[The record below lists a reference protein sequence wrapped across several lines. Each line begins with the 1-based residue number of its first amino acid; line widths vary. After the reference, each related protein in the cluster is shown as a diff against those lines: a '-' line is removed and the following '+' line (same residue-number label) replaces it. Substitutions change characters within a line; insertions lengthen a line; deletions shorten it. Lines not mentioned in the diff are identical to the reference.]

1 MSAAVAAYDS
11 LVLAAVAVELE
22 AMRGARVVAVHQPE
36 PEAVALLLRGRQG
49 TRGLWCSIHPR
60 WARVVLAP
68 APSARPTHPFPTLLR
83 ARLDGARLVEVT
95 QPAFERVLTLTFEA
109 LEGRLDL
116 VAEVMG
122 RHANLLLLDGRC
134 RVVGI
139 FKPVTPAMSRVRPL
153 GPGATYTPPP
163 VGRARPEAVT
173 PDALARWLAAG
184 RPVAATLV
192 AHLVGVSPPVAAHLA
207 LAAGCD
213 PEQAAPPDAAPAV
226 HAALGELIA
235 TVTARAFR
243 PSLYEDDA
251 GEPVAFSAIPLAAY
265 RHLRRRDAPSMSAA
279 VETVVARLAGQE
291 ALRAARQALLAR
303 LGALSRRVHR
313 ALEEARAQLQRAEGA
328 ETYRRFG
335 ELLLAHAH
343 ALPRGAREVTV
354 PDFDG
359 RPTTITLD
367 PQASAVA
374 NAQAYFR
381 RYRKAAAGRPTLQER
396 VGALEAEAAFL
407 EQVRVLAEQAEDL
420 PALAAVAQDLTEGEG
435 QPVGTA
441 GRGARRGSATP
452 RRVPLS
458 RRGRSRPPGSG
469 APAPA
474 TGGPRRFTAP
484 GGFAILVG
492 RSHRENDRLTF
503 EVAAPHDL
511 WLHAR
516 GMPGAHVI
524 LRTGGRRP
532 SEAAVQAAAAVAAYY
547 SRGRGAARVAV
558 DVTERRHV
566 HRLRGGRP
574 GMVTYT
580 GERTLTVEPALPA
593 GAPAQERTT
602 APPRPQGPS
611 RTGSHTPPD
620 VW

>member
-1 MSAAVAAYDS
+1 MSAVVAVYDS

-22 AMRGARVVAVHQPE
+22 ALRGARVVAVHQPE

-122 RHANLLLLDGRC
+122 RHANLLLLDGRR

-153 GPGATYTPPP
+153 GPGATYTSPP

-213 PEQAAPPDAAPAV
+213 PEQVAPPDAAPAV

-265 RHLRRRDAPSMSAA
+265 RHLHRRDAPSMSTA
-279 VETVVARLAGQE
+279 VETVVARLAGRE
-291 ALRAARQALLAR
+291 ALRAARQTLLAR
-303 LGALSRRVHR
+303 LAALSRRVHR
-313 ALEEARAQLQRAEGA
+313 ALEEARAELQRAEGA

-381 RYRKAAAGRPTLQER
+381 RYRKAAAGRPTLQGR

-420 PALAAVAQDLTEGEG
+420 PALAAVAQDLTEGG
-435 QPVGTA
+435 AQPVGRTE
-441 GRGARRGSATP
+441 RGAAS
-452 RRVPLS
+452 
-458 RRGRSRPPGSG
+458 
-469 APAPA
+469 
-474 TGGPRRFTAP
+474 GPRRFTAP

-524 LRTGGRRP
+524 LRTGGRQP
-532 SEAAVQAAAAVAAYY
+532 PEAAIQAAAAVAAYY

-566 HRLRGGRP
+566 RRLRGGRP

-580 GERTLTVEPALPA
+580 GEHTLTVEPALPA
-593 GAPAQERTT
+593 GAPAPERTT
-602 APPRPQGPS
+602 APPRPRGPS
-611 RTGSHTPPD
+611 RTESHTPPD
-620 VW
+620 VC

>member
-1 MSAAVAAYDS
+1 VSAAVAAYDS

-22 AMRGARVVAVHQPE
+22 ALRGARVVAVHQPE

-49 TRGLWCSIHPR
+49 TRGVWCSIHPR

-68 APSARPTHPFPTLLR
+68 APSARPTHPFATLVR

-95 QPAFERVLTLTFEA
+95 QPPFERVLTLTFEA

-122 RHANLLLLDGRC
+122 RYANLLLLDGRR

-163 VGRARPEAVT
+163 VGRARPEAAT

-235 TVTARAFR
+235 AVTARAFR

-303 LGALSRRVHR
+303 LAALGRRVQR

-420 PALAAVAQDLTEGEG
+420 PALAAVAQDLTEGG
-435 QPVGTA
+435 AQPVGTA
-441 GRGARRGSATP
+441 GRGAA
-452 RRVPLS
+452 
-458 RRGRSRPPGSG
+458 
-469 APAPA
+469 
-474 TGGPRRFTAP
+474 GGPRRFTAP

-532 SEAAVQAAAAVAAYY
+532 PEAAVRAAAAVAAYY

-566 HRLRGGRP
+566 RRLRGGRP

-593 GAPAQERTT
+593 GAPI
-602 APPRPQGPS
+602 PPRPG
-611 RTGSHTPPD
+611 
-620 VW
+620 